1 LGECSTVGILRRVAA
16 EPDAEPQVRFR
27 RPTREHAIAL
37 ARTRFLAGE
46 RVEMN
51 QVAAELDIG
60 RTTLYRWVGERE
72 QLIGEILG
80 QLVDEW
86 VALVEPRAKGT
97 GVDRFLD
104 VLRRYLEHAAGSAA
118 LTTFTEREPALALR
132 VLLERDGQVAHHSG
146 AAIQRVLSESDP
158 TVQLPEETVR
168 AIALVA
174 ISLVWAYI
182 ATGQEPD
189 IDGAITLTGTLVEAA
204 RGDRRAAGPRP
215 RRR

>member
-1 LGECSTVGILRRVAA
+1 VATR
-16 EPDAEPQVRFR
+16 PAEPQSAVEIPFR

-37 ARTRFLAGE
+37 ARARFLAGE

-51 QVAAELDIG
+51 QLTAELDIG

-86 VALVEPRAKGT
+86 VALVERQASGT
-97 GVDRFLD
+97 GVARFLD

-118 LTTFTEREPALALR
+118 LTDFTTREPALALR
-132 VLLERDGQVAHHSG
+132 VLMDREGQVARRSA
-146 AAIQRVLSESDP
+146 AAIRRVLNEADP
-158 TVQLPEETVR
+158 TVELPADTVR
-168 AIALVA
+168 AITLVS
-174 ISLVWAYI
+174 ITLVWAYI

-189 IDGAITLTGTLVEAA
+189 LDGAMTLTRTLLEAA
-204 RGDRRAAGPRP
+204 LPNI
-215 RRR
+215 